1 VDKDILQSSQLEVT
15 IEMNEEHL
23 DVLIVGAGISG
34 IGAGYYLKNKCPN
47 KSFKIIESRKKLGGT
62 WDLFKYP
69 GIRSDSDMTTMG
81 FRFKPWTGKNLV
93 AGGAAILDYL
103 NDVVDENGFRE
114 KIQYDSHVTNASW
127 KSSESK
133 WYVTY
138 RNKNDE
144 TKSLITCSFL
154 YFCVGYYNY
163 DRGHEPSFNG
173 QNNFKGTIIHPQHW
187 PENLDYKEKNVV
199 VIGSGATA
207 VTLIP
212 SMADETKHITMLQRS
227 PTYYMVRPNIDP
239 IGAFFR
245 RFMGKTVS
253 YFVMRWKNIQLQSWF
268 FKRARK
274 DPKLIKEFLIGVVK
288 EKLSPDYNVN
298 KHFTP
303 SYNPWE
309 QRLCLVPDGDLFTSI
324 NDGKASV
331 VTDQVESFTTDG
343 IKLKS
348 GKELPA
354 DIIVT
359 ATGLKLQV
367 CGNIEI
373 SVDDEIID
381 ISKTMTFKGMMV
393 SDVPNVVWTFGYTN
407 ASWTLRA
414 DLTAEYTCK
423 IINYMDKNGYSVA
436 IPSPSSEVG
445 EEGSWLDFNSGYVT
459 RSTHLFPRQGNRDP
473 WRNTQNYT
481 KDVFNL
487 RYGKVNDDELEF
499 S

>member
-1 VDKDILQSSQLEVT
+1 
-15 IEMNEEHL
+15 MNQEHT
-23 DVLIVGAGISG
+23 DVLIIGAGISG

-47 KSFKIIESRKKLGGT
+47 RSFRILESREELGGT

-81 FRFKPWTGKNLV
+81 FRFKPWTGKKLV
-93 AGGAAILDYL
+93 AGGDAILSYL
-103 NDVVDENGFRE
+103 NEVVDENGFRD
-114 KIQYDSHVTNASW
+114 KIQYNSHVTNAAW
-127 KSSESK
+127 QSSDSK
-133 WYVTY
+133 WKITY
-138 RNKNDE
+138 QNKIDGSE
-144 TKSLITCSFL
+144 DIITCNL
-154 YFCVGYYNY
+154 IYFCVGYYDYEN
-163 DRGHEPSFNG
+163 GHEPDFNG
-173 QNNFKGTIIHPQHW
+173 KETFKGSIVHPQHW
-187 PENLDYKEKNVV
+187 PDDLDYKDKNVV

-212 SMADETKHITMLQRS
+212 SMANETKHITMLQRS

-239 IGAFFR
+239 LGAFFR
-245 RFMGKTVS
+245 KFMGKTVS

-274 DPKLIKEFLIGVVK
+274 NPSQIKQFLIGVVK
-288 EKLSPDYNVN
+288 EKLNPSFDIK

-309 QRLCLVPDGDLFTSI
+309 QRLCLVPDGDLFEAI

-331 VTDQVESFTTDG
+331 VTDHIDQFTEDSVV
-343 IKLKS
+343 LKS

-354 DIIVT
+354 DIIIT
-359 ATGLKLQV
+359 ATGLKLKI
-367 CGNIEI
+367 CSDII
-373 SVDDEIID
+373 ITVDDEVID
-381 ISKTMTFKGMMV
+381 LSQSLTYKGMMV
-393 SDVPNVVWTFGYTN
+393 SNVPNVVWTFGYTN

-423 IINYMDKNGYSVA
+423 ILNYMDKNNYRVA
-436 IPSPSSEVG
+436 TPVPNGPVKSDG
-445 EEGSWLDFNSGYVT
+445 AWLDFNSGYVT
-459 RSTHLFPRQGNRDP
+459 RSLDILPIQGDRDP

-481 KDVFNL
+481 KDVIDL
-487 RYGKVNDDELEF
+487 RYGKVSDDELEF

>member
-1 VDKDILQSSQLEVT
+1 
-15 IEMNEEHL
+15 MNEEHI

-34 IGAGYYLKNKCPN
+34 IGAGYYLKNKCPS
-47 KSFKIIESRKKLGGT
+47 KSFKILESRNNLGGT

-81 FRFKPWTGKNLV
+81 YRFKPWTGKNLV
-93 AGGAAILDYL
+93 AGGGAILDYL
-103 NDVVDENGFRE
+103 NDVVDENGFRD
-114 KIQYDSHVTNASW
+114 KIQYDSHVTKAWW
-127 KSSESK
+127 KSDESK

-138 RNKNDE
+138 QDRAHGNE
-144 TKSLITCSFL
+144 SMITCNFL
-154 YFCVGYYNY
+154 YFCVGYYDYEN
-163 DRGHEPSFNG
+163 GHEPEFEGQSDFNG
-173 QNNFKGTIIHPQHW
+173 DIIHPQHW
-187 PENLDYKEKNVV
+187 PDNLNYKDKNVV

-288 EKLSPDYNVN
+288 EKLNPEYNVD

-309 QRLCLVPDGDLFTSI
+309 QRLCLVPDGDLFNAI
-324 NDGKASV
+324 NEGKASV
-331 VTDQVESFTTDG
+331 VTDHVDSFTSNG
-343 IKLKS
+343 LKLKS
-348 GKELPA
+348 GNELPA

-359 ATGLKLQV
+359 ATGLKLMI
-367 CGNIEI
+367 CSNIEI
-373 SVDDEIID
+373 KVDDETID
-381 ISKTMTFKGMMV
+381 ISDTMTFKGMMV
-393 SDVPNVVWTFGYTN
+393 SNVPNVVWTFGYTN

-423 IINYMDKNGYSVA
+423 ILNYMDKHDYKVA
-436 IPSPSSEVG
+436 TPSPNSEIG
-445 EEGSWLDFNSGYVT
+445 EDGTWLDFNSGYVT
-459 RSTHLFPRQGNRDP
+459 RSAHLFPRNGDRDP
-473 WRNTQNYT
+473 WRNTQNYI
-481 KDVFNL
+481 KDVVDL
-487 RYGKVNDDELEF
+487 RYGNVKDEELIF
-499 S
+499 SKN

>member
-1 VDKDILQSSQLEVT
+1 
-15 IEMNEEHL
+15 MNEEHI

-34 IGAGYYLKNKCPN
+34 IGAGYYLKNKCPS
-47 KSFKIIESRKKLGGT
+47 KSFKILESRNNLGGT

-81 FRFKPWTGKNLV
+81 YRFKPWTGKNLV
-93 AGGAAILDYL
+93 AGGGAILDYL
-103 NDVVDENGFRE
+103 NDVVDENGFRD
-114 KIQYDSHVTNASW
+114 KIQYDSHVTKAWW
-127 KSSESK
+127 KSDESK
-133 WYVTY
+133 WFVTY
-138 RNKNDE
+138 QDSAHGNE
-144 TKSLITCSFL
+144 SMITCNFL
-154 YFCVGYYNY
+154 YFCVGYYDYEN
-163 DRGHEPSFNG
+163 GHEPEFEGQSDFNG
-173 QNNFKGTIIHPQHW
+173 DIIHPQHW
-187 PENLDYKEKNVV
+187 PENLNYKDKNVV

-288 EKLSPDYNVN
+288 EKLNPEYNVD

-309 QRLCLVPDGDLFTSI
+309 QRLCLVPDGDLFNAI
-324 NDGKASV
+324 NEGKASV
-331 VTDQVESFTTDG
+331 VTDHVDSFTSNG

-348 GKELPA
+348 GNELPA

-359 ATGLKLQV
+359 ATGLKLMI
-367 CGNIEI
+367 CSNIEI
-373 SVDDEIID
+373 KVDDETID
-381 ISKTMTFKGMMV
+381 ISDTMTFKGMMV
-393 SDVPNVVWTFGYTN
+393 SNVPNVVWTFGYTN

-423 IINYMDKNGYSVA
+423 ILNYMDKHDYKVA
-436 IPSPSSEVG
+436 TPSPNSEIG
-445 EEGSWLDFNSGYVT
+445 EDGTWLDFNSGYVT
-459 RSTHLFPRQGNRDP
+459 RSAHLFPRNGDRDP
-473 WRNTQNYT
+473 WRNTQNYI
-481 KDVFNL
+481 KDVVDL
-487 RYGKVNDDELEF
+487 RYGNVKDEELIF
-499 S
+499 SKN

>member
-1 VDKDILQSSQLEVT
+1 
-15 IEMNEEHL
+15 MNEEHI

-34 IGAGYYLKNKCPN
+34 IGAGYYLKNKCPS
-47 KSFKIIESRKKLGGT
+47 KSFKILESRNNLGGT

-81 FRFKPWTGKNLV
+81 YRFKPWTGKNLV
-93 AGGAAILDYL
+93 AGGGAILDYL
-103 NDVVDENGFRE
+103 NDVVDENGFRD
-114 KIQYDSHVTNASW
+114 KIQYDSHVTKAWW
-127 KSSESK
+127 KSDESK

-138 RNKNDE
+138 QDSAHGNE
-144 TKSLITCSFL
+144 SMITCNFL
-154 YFCVGYYNY
+154 YFCVGYYDYEN
-163 DRGHEPSFNG
+163 GHEPDFEGQSDFNG
-173 QNNFKGTIIHPQHW
+173 DIIHPQHW
-187 PENLDYKEKNVV
+187 PEDLNYKDKNVV

-288 EKLSPDYNVN
+288 EKLNPEYNVD

-309 QRLCLVPDGDLFTSI
+309 QRLCLVPDGDLFNAI
-324 NDGKASV
+324 NEGKASV
-331 VTDQVESFTTDG
+331 VTDHVDSFTSNG

-348 GKELPA
+348 GNELPA

-359 ATGLKLQV
+359 ATGLKLMI
-367 CGNIEI
+367 CSNIEI
-373 SVDDEIID
+373 KVDDETID
-381 ISKTMTFKGMMV
+381 ISDTMTFKGMMV
-393 SDVPNVVWTFGYTN
+393 SNVPNVVWTFGYTN

-423 IINYMDKNGYSVA
+423 ILNYMDKHDYKVA
-436 IPSPSSEVG
+436 TPSPNSEIG
-445 EEGSWLDFNSGYVT
+445 EDGTWLDFNSGYVT
-459 RSTHLFPRQGNRDP
+459 RSAHLFPRNGDRDP
-473 WRNTQNYT
+473 WRNTQNYI
-481 KDVFNL
+481 KDVVDL
-487 RYGKVNDDELEF
+487 RYGNVKDEELIF
-499 S
+499 SKN

>member
-1 VDKDILQSSQLEVT
+1 MEVT
-15 IEMNEEHL
+15 IEMNEEHI

-34 IGAGYYLKNKCPN
+34 IGAGYYLKNKCPS
-47 KSFKIIESRKKLGGT
+47 KSFKILESRNNLGGT

-81 FRFKPWTGKNLV
+81 YRFKPWTGKNLV
-93 AGGAAILDYL
+93 AGGGAILDYL
-103 NDVVDENGFRE
+103 NDVVDENGFRD
-114 KIQYDSHVTNASW
+114 KIQYDSHVTKAWW
-127 KSSESK
+127 KSDESK

-138 RNKNDE
+138 QDSTHGNE
-144 TKSLITCSFL
+144 SMITCNFL
-154 YFCVGYYNY
+154 YFCVGYYDYEN
-163 DRGHEPSFNG
+163 GHEPEFEGQSDFNG
-173 QNNFKGTIIHPQHW
+173 DIIHPQHW
-187 PENLDYKEKNVV
+187 PENLNYKDKNVV

-288 EKLSPDYNVN
+288 EKLNPEYNVD

-309 QRLCLVPDGDLFTSI
+309 QRLCLVPDGDLFNAI
-324 NDGKASV
+324 NEGKASV
-331 VTDQVESFTTDG
+331 VTDHVDSFTSNG

-348 GKELPA
+348 GNELPA

-359 ATGLKLQV
+359 ATGLKLMI
-367 CGNIEI
+367 CSNIEI
-373 SVDDEIID
+373 KVDDETID
-381 ISKTMTFKGMMV
+381 ISDTMTFKGMMV
-393 SDVPNVVWTFGYTN
+393 SNVPNVVWTFGYTN

-423 IINYMDKNGYSVA
+423 ILNYMDKHDYKVA
-436 IPSPSSEVG
+436 TPSPNSEIG
-445 EEGSWLDFNSGYVT
+445 EDGTWLDFNSGYVT
-459 RSTHLFPRQGNRDP
+459 RSAHLFPRNGDRDP
-473 WRNTQNYT
+473 WRNTQNYI
-481 KDVFNL
+481 KDVVDL
-487 RYGKVNDDELEF
+487 RYGNVKDEELIF
-499 S
+499 SKN

>member
-1 VDKDILQSSQLEVT
+1 
-15 IEMNEEHL
+15 MNEEHI

-34 IGAGYYLKNKCPN
+34 IGAGYYLKNKCPS
-47 KSFKIIESRKKLGGT
+47 KSFKILESRNNLGGT

-81 FRFKPWTGKNLV
+81 YRFKPWTGKNLV
-93 AGGAAILDYL
+93 ADGGAILDYL
-103 NDVVDENGFRE
+103 NDVVDENGFRD
-114 KIQYDSHVTNASW
+114 KIQYDSHVTKAWW
-127 KSSESK
+127 KSDESK

-138 RNKNDE
+138 QDSAHGNE
-144 TKSLITCSFL
+144 SMITCNFL
-154 YFCVGYYNY
+154 YFCVGYYDYEN
-163 DRGHEPSFNG
+163 GHEPEFEGQSDFNG
-173 QNNFKGTIIHPQHW
+173 DIIHPQHW
-187 PENLDYKEKNVV
+187 PENLNYKDKNVV

-288 EKLSPDYNVN
+288 EKLNPEYNVD

-309 QRLCLVPDGDLFTSI
+309 QRLCLVPDGDLFNAI
-324 NDGKASV
+324 NEGKASV
-331 VTDQVESFTTDG
+331 VTDHVDSFTSNG

-348 GKELPA
+348 GNELPA

-359 ATGLKLQV
+359 ATGLKLMI
-367 CGNIEI
+367 CSNIEI
-373 SVDDEIID
+373 KVDDETID
-381 ISKTMTFKGMMV
+381 ISDTMTFKGMMV
-393 SDVPNVVWTFGYTN
+393 SNVPNVVWTFGYTN

-423 IINYMDKNGYSVA
+423 ILNYMDKHDYKVA
-436 IPSPSSEVG
+436 TPSPNSEIG
-445 EEGSWLDFNSGYVT
+445 EDGTWLDFNSGYVT
-459 RSTHLFPRQGNRDP
+459 RSAHLFPRNGDRDP
-473 WRNTQNYT
+473 WRNTQNYI
-481 KDVFNL
+481 KDVGDL
-487 RYGKVNDDELEF
+487 RYGKVKDEELIF
-499 S
+499 SKN

>member
-1 VDKDILQSSQLEVT
+1 
-15 IEMNEEHL
+15 MNEEHI

-34 IGAGYYLKNKCPN
+34 IGAGYYLKNKCPS
-47 KSFKIIESRKKLGGT
+47 KSFKILESRNNLGGT

-81 FRFKPWTGKNLV
+81 YRFKPWTGKNLV
-93 AGGAAILDYL
+93 AGGGAILDYL
-103 NDVVDENGFRE
+103 NDVVDENGFRD
-114 KIQYDSHVTNASW
+114 KIQYDSHVTKAWW
-127 KSSESK
+127 KSDESK

-138 RNKNDE
+138 QDSAHGNE
-144 TKSLITCSFL
+144 SMITCNFL
-154 YFCVGYYNY
+154 YFCVGYYDYEN
-163 DRGHEPSFNG
+163 GHEPDFEGQSDFNG
-173 QNNFKGTIIHPQHW
+173 DIIHPQHW
-187 PENLDYKEKNVV
+187 PENLNYKDKNVV

-288 EKLSPDYNVN
+288 EKLNPEYNVD

-309 QRLCLVPDGDLFTSI
+309 QRLCLVPDGDLFNAI
-324 NDGKASV
+324 NEGKASV
-331 VTDQVESFTTDG
+331 VTDHVDSFTSNG

-348 GKELPA
+348 GNKLPA

-359 ATGLKLQV
+359 ATGLKLMI
-367 CGNIEI
+367 CSNIEI
-373 SVDDEIID
+373 KVDDETID
-381 ISKTMTFKGMMV
+381 ISDTMTFKGMMV
-393 SDVPNVVWTFGYTN
+393 SNVPNVVWTFGYTN

-423 IINYMDKNGYSVA
+423 ILNYMDKHDYKVA
-436 IPSPSSEVG
+436 TPSPNSEIG
-445 EEGSWLDFNSGYVT
+445 EDGTWLDFNSGYVT
-459 RSTHLFPRQGNRDP
+459 RYAHLFPRNGDRDP
-473 WRNTQNYT
+473 GRNTQNYI
-481 KDVFNL
+481 KDVVDL
-487 RYGKVNDDELEF
+487 RYGNVKDEELIF
-499 S
+499 SKN

>member
-1 VDKDILQSSQLEVT
+1 
-15 IEMNEEHL
+15 MNEEHI

-34 IGAGYYLKNKCPN
+34 IGAGYYLKNKCPS
-47 KSFKIIESRKKLGGT
+47 KSFKILESRNNLGGT

-81 FRFKPWTGKNLV
+81 YRFKPWTGKNLV
-93 AGGAAILDYL
+93 AGGGAILDYL
-103 NDVVDENGFRE
+103 NDVVDENGFRD
-114 KIQYDSHVTNASW
+114 KIQYDSHVTKAWW
-127 KSSESK
+127 KSDESK

-138 RNKNDE
+138 QDSAHGNESMISCN
-144 TKSLITCSFL
+144 FL
-154 YFCVGYYNY
+154 YFCVGYYDYEN
-163 DRGHEPSFNG
+163 GHEPEFEGQSDFNG
-173 QNNFKGTIIHPQHW
+173 DIIHPQHW
-187 PENLDYKEKNVV
+187 PENLNYKDKNVV

-288 EKLSPDYNVN
+288 EKLNPEYNVD

-309 QRLCLVPDGDLFTSI
+309 QRLCLVPDGDLFNAI
-324 NDGKASV
+324 NEGKASV
-331 VTDQVESFTTDG
+331 VTDHVDSFTSNG

-348 GKELPA
+348 GNELPA

-359 ATGLKLQV
+359 ATGLKLMI
-367 CGNIEI
+367 CSNIEI
-373 SVDDEIID
+373 KVDDETID
-381 ISKTMTFKGMMV
+381 ISDTMTFKGMMV
-393 SDVPNVVWTFGYTN
+393 SNVPNVVWTFGYTN

-423 IINYMDKNGYSVA
+423 ILNYMDKHDYKVA
-436 IPSPSSEVG
+436 TPSPNSEIG
-445 EEGSWLDFNSGYVT
+445 EDGTWLDFNSGYVT
-459 RSTHLFPRQGNRDP
+459 RSAHLFPRNGDRDP
-473 WRNTQNYT
+473 WRNTQNYI
-481 KDVFNL
+481 KDVVDL
-487 RYGKVNDDELEF
+487 RYGNVKDEELIF
-499 S
+499 SKN

>member
-1 VDKDILQSSQLEVT
+1 
-15 IEMNEEHL
+15 MNEEHI

-34 IGAGYYLKNKCPN
+34 IGAGYYLKNKCPS
-47 KSFKIIESRKKLGGT
+47 KSFKILESRKNLGGT
-62 WDLFKYP
+62 WDLFRYP

-81 FRFKPWTGKNLV
+81 YRFKPWTGKNLV
-93 AGGAAILDYL
+93 AGGDAILDYL
-103 NDVVDENGFRE
+103 NTVVDENDFRD
-114 KIQYDSHVTNASW
+114 KIQFDSHVTKASW
-127 KSSESK
+127 KSDESK
-133 WYVTY
+133 WYVNYQSNTDD
-138 RNKNDE
+138 NVSVISCN
-144 TKSLITCSFL
+144 FL
-154 YFCVGYYNY
+154 YFCVGYYDYEN
-163 DRGHEPSFNG
+163 GHEPEFEGQSDFNG
-173 QNNFKGTIIHPQHW
+173 EIIHPQHW
-187 PENLDYKEKNVV
+187 PEGLNYKDKNVV

-288 EKLSPDYNVN
+288 EKLNPEYNVD

-309 QRLCLVPDGDLFTSI
+309 QRLCLVPDGDLFNAI
-324 NDGKASV
+324 NEGKASV
-331 VTDQVESFTTDG
+331 VTDHIDSFTSNG

-348 GKELPA
+348 GNELQA

-359 ATGLKLQV
+359 ATGLKLMV
-367 CGNIEI
+367 CSNIEI
-373 SVDDEIID
+373 KVDDETID
-381 ISKTMTFKGMMV
+381 ISKTMTYKGMMLG
-393 SDVPNVVWTFGYTN
+393 DVPNVVWTFGYTN

-423 IINYMDKNGYSVA
+423 ILNYMDKHGYKVA
-436 IPSPSSEVG
+436 TPSPNSEIG
-445 EEGSWLDFNSGYVT
+445 EEGTWLDFNSGYVT
-459 RSTHLFPRQGNRDP
+459 RSAHLFPRQGNRDP
-473 WRNTQNYT
+473 WRNTQNYI
-481 KDVFNL
+481 KDVVDL
-487 RYGKVNDDELEF
+487 RYGKVKAEELIF
-499 S
+499 SKN

>member
-1 VDKDILQSSQLEVT
+1 
-15 IEMNEEHL
+15 MNEEHI

-34 IGAGYYLKNKCPN
+34 IGAGYYLKNKCPS
-47 KSFKIIESRKKLGGT
+47 KSFKILESRNNLGGT

-81 FRFKPWTGKNLV
+81 YRFKPWTGKNLV
-93 AGGAAILDYL
+93 AGGGAILDYL
-103 NDVVDENGFRE
+103 NDVVDENGFRD
-114 KIQYDSHVTNASW
+114 KIQYDSHVTKAW
-127 KSSESK
+127 RKSDESK

-138 RNKNDE
+138 QDSAHGNE
-144 TKSLITCSFL
+144 SMITCNFL
-154 YFCVGYYNY
+154 YFCVGYYDYEN
-163 DRGHEPSFNG
+163 GHEPEFEGQSDFNG
-173 QNNFKGTIIHPQHW
+173 DIIHPQHW
-187 PENLDYKEKNVV
+187 PENLNYKDKNVV

-288 EKLSPDYNVN
+288 EKLNPEYNVD

-309 QRLCLVPDGDLFTSI
+309 QRLCLVPDGDLFNAI
-324 NDGKASV
+324 NEGKASV
-331 VTDQVESFTTDG
+331 VTDHVDSFTSNG

-348 GKELPA
+348 GNELPA

-359 ATGLKLQV
+359 ATGLKLMI
-367 CGNIEI
+367 CSNIEI
-373 SVDDEIID
+373 KVDDETID
-381 ISKTMTFKGMMV
+381 ISDTMTFKGMMV
-393 SDVPNVVWTFGYTN
+393 SNVPNVVWTFGYTN

-423 IINYMDKNGYSVA
+423 ILNYMDKHDYKVA
-436 IPSPSSEVG
+436 TPSPNSEIG
-445 EEGSWLDFNSGYVT
+445 EDGTWLDFNSGYVT
-459 RSTHLFPRQGNRDP
+459 RSAHLFPRNGDRDP
-473 WRNTQNYT
+473 WRNTQNYI
-481 KDVFNL
+481 KDVVDL
-487 RYGKVNDDELEF
+487 RYGNVKDEELIF
-499 S
+499 SKN

>member
-1 VDKDILQSSQLEVT
+1 
-15 IEMNEEHL
+15 MNEEHI

-34 IGAGYYLKNKCPN
+34 IGAGYYLKNKCPS
-47 KSFKIIESRKKLGGT
+47 KSFKILESRNNLGGT

-81 FRFKPWTGKNLV
+81 YRFKPWTGKNLV
-93 AGGAAILDYL
+93 AGGDAILDYL
-103 NDVVDENGFRE
+103 NTVVDENDFRD
-114 KIQYDSHVTNASW
+114 KIQFHSHVTKASW
-127 KSSESK
+127 KSDESK
-133 WYVTY
+133 WYVNY
-138 RNKNDE
+138 RNNDDNE
-144 TKSLITCSFL
+144 SVISCNFL
-154 YFCVGYYNY
+154 YFCVGYYDYEN
-163 DRGHEPSFNG
+163 GHEPEFEGQSDFNG
-173 QNNFKGTIIHPQHW
+173 DIIHPQHW
-187 PENLDYKEKNVV
+187 PEGLNYKDKNVV

-288 EKLSPDYNVN
+288 EKLSPEYDVD

-309 QRLCLVPDGDLFTSI
+309 QRLCLVPDGDLFNAI
-324 NDGKASV
+324 NEGKASV
-331 VTDQVESFTTDG
+331 VTDHIDSFTSDG

-348 GKELPA
+348 GDELPA

-359 ATGLKLQV
+359 ATGLKLKI
-367 CGNIEI
+367 CSNIEI
-373 SVDDEIID
+373 KVDDETID
-381 ISKTMTFKGMMV
+381 ISDTMTFKGMMV
-393 SDVPNVVWTFGYTN
+393 SNVPNVVWTFGYTN

-423 IINYMDKNGYSVA
+423 ILNYMDKHDYKVA
-436 IPSPSSEVG
+436 TPSPNSEIG
-445 EEGSWLDFNSGYVT
+445 EDGTWLDFNSGYVT
-459 RSTHLFPRQGNRDP
+459 RSAHLFPRNGDRDP
-473 WRNTQNYT
+473 WRNTQNYI
-481 KDVFNL
+481 KDVVDL
-487 RYGKVNDDELEF
+487 RYGKVNDEELIF
-499 S
+499 SKN

>member
-1 VDKDILQSSQLEVT
+1 
-15 IEMNEEHL
+15 MNEEHI

-34 IGAGYYLKNKCPN
+34 IGAGYYLKNKCPS
-47 KSFKIIESRKKLGGT
+47 KSFKILESRNNLGGT

-81 FRFKPWTGKNLV
+81 YRFKPWTGKKLV
-93 AGGAAILDYL
+93 AGGGAILDYL
-103 NDVVDENGFRE
+103 NDVVDENGFRD
-114 KIQYDSHVTNASW
+114 KIQYDSHVTKAWW
-127 KSSESK
+127 KSDESK

-138 RNKNDE
+138 QDSAHGNE
-144 TKSLITCSFL
+144 SMITCNFL
-154 YFCVGYYNY
+154 YFCVGYYDYEN
-163 DRGHEPSFNG
+163 GHEPEFEGQSDFNG
-173 QNNFKGTIIHPQHW
+173 DIIHPQHW
-187 PENLDYKEKNVV
+187 PENLNYKDKNVV

-288 EKLSPDYNVN
+288 EKLNPEYNVD

-309 QRLCLVPDGDLFTSI
+309 QRLCLVPDGDLFNAI
-324 NDGKASV
+324 NEGKASV
-331 VTDQVESFTTDG
+331 VTDHVDSFTSNG

-348 GKELPA
+348 GNELPA

-359 ATGLKLQV
+359 ATGLKLMI
-367 CGNIEI
+367 CSNIEI
-373 SVDDEIID
+373 KVDDETID
-381 ISKTMTFKGMMV
+381 ISDTMTFKGMMV
-393 SDVPNVVWTFGYTN
+393 SNVPNVVWTFGYTN

-423 IINYMDKNGYSVA
+423 ILNYMDKHDYKVA
-436 IPSPSSEVG
+436 TPSPNSEIG
-445 EEGSWLDFNSGYVT
+445 EDGTWLDFNSGYVT
-459 RSTHLFPRQGNRDP
+459 RSAHLFPRNGDRDP
-473 WRNTQNYT
+473 WRNTQNYI
-481 KDVFNL
+481 KDVVDL
-487 RYGKVNDDELEF
+487 RYGNVKDEELIF
-499 S
+499 SKN

>member
-1 VDKDILQSSQLEVT
+1 
-15 IEMNEEHL
+15 MNEEHI

-34 IGAGYYLKNKCPN
+34 IGAGYYLKNKCPS
-47 KSFKIIESRKKLGGT
+47 KSFKILESRNNLGGT

-81 FRFKPWTGKNLV
+81 YRFKPWTGKNLV
-93 AGGAAILDYL
+93 ADGGAILDYL
-103 NDVVDENGFRE
+103 NDVVDENGFRD
-114 KIQYDSHVTNASW
+114 KIQYDSHVTKAWW
-127 KSSESK
+127 KSDESK

-138 RNKNDE
+138 QHSAHGNE
-144 TKSLITCSFL
+144 AMITCNFL
-154 YFCVGYYNY
+154 YFCVGYYDYEN
-163 DRGHEPSFNG
+163 GHEPEFEGQSDFNG
-173 QNNFKGTIIHPQHW
+173 DIIHPQHW
-187 PENLDYKEKNVV
+187 PENLNYKDKNVV

-288 EKLSPDYNVN
+288 EKLNPEYNVD

-309 QRLCLVPDGDLFTSI
+309 QRLCLVPDGDLFNAI
-324 NDGKASV
+324 NEGKASV
-331 VTDQVESFTTDG
+331 VTDHVDSFTSNG

-348 GKELPA
+348 GNELPA

-359 ATGLKLQV
+359 ATGLKLMI
-367 CGNIEI
+367 CSNIEI
-373 SVDDEIID
+373 KVDDETID
-381 ISKTMTFKGMMV
+381 ISDTMTFKGMMV
-393 SDVPNVVWTFGYTN
+393 SNVPNVVWTFGYTN

-423 IINYMDKNGYSVA
+423 ILNYMDKHDYKVA
-436 IPSPSSEVG
+436 TPSPNSEIG
-445 EEGSWLDFNSGYVT
+445 EDGTWLDFNSGYVT
-459 RSTHLFPRQGNRDP
+459 RSAHLFPRNGDRDP
-473 WRNTQNYT
+473 WRNTQNYI
-481 KDVFNL
+481 KDVVDL
-487 RYGKVNDDELEF
+487 RYGNVKDEELIF
-499 S
+499 SKN